1 MKTKQLWGM
10 LLVLAL
16 GFLPKLQAQSSGSAG
31 VMFGLSNSSIDVHDR
46 FLGIDNSIIGSNLL
60 GYSVGFYGQVNS
72 GPVFFRP
79 GLEYQFNAGTI
90 SSWGWADDFRLHKLE
105 LPLVVGIKIAGP
117 FSIEAGPTW
126 DYVLAATRDYG
137 DEEVYL
143 AKMGLGYRVGAGLQ
157 FDRMFFN
164 LNLHGTTY
172 YRTEASGRAAFSEP
186 FKISAGMGV
195 HLN

>member
-1 MKTKQLWGM
+1 M

-16 GFLPKLQAQSSGSAG
+16 GFLPKLQAQSSGTAG
-31 VMFGLSNSSIDVHDR
+31 VMFGLSNSSIDVQDR

-60 GYSVGFYGQVNS
+60 GYSVGSYGQVNS

-105 LPLVVGIKIAGP
+105 LPLVVGVRIAGP
-117 FSIEAGPTW
+117 FSIEGGPTW
-126 DYVLAATRDYG
+126 DYVLSATRDYG
-137 DEEVYL
+137 DTEVNL

-157 FDRMFFN
+157 FDRIFFN
-164 LNLHGTTY
+164 LNLHGTAY
-172 YRTEASGRAAFSEP
+172 YRTESSGRAAFTEP
-186 FKISAGMGV
+186 FKVSAGMGV
-195 HLN
+195 HLD